1 MAVFWVVP
9 TRDWR
14 GAAGKSTFL
23 FGVLHFTALVGFGM
37 AAPDPQHAFWWSALL
52 YAAFGWLSGGWVVL
66 DLRGIRRLPRSWRT
80 RVLKLVLM
88 APAAGLGLWVNPVAG
103 WDVSQVSILA
113 AQVPLWAPIAAQG
126 LCVGV
131 ASWYFFRDFS

>member
-1 MAVFWVVP
+1 
-9 TRDWR
+9 
-14 GAAGKSTFL
+14 
-23 FGVLHFTALVGFGM
+23 
-37 AAPDPQHAFWWSALL
+37 
-52 YAAFGWLSGGWVVL
+52 
-66 DLRGIRRLPRSWRT
+66 
-80 RVLKLVLM
+80 M